1 MTAWNLKRQ
10 RIVCATCAT
19 GFEAGARYF
28 SLLST
33 QAGEL
38 ARSDF
43 CQRCWSARPAGDV
56 DLFWW
61 RTRHEERKQR
71 GLSFNLEALEAL
83 FVALE
88 GRHDKA
94 VVELRFLLC
103 LLLMR
108 KRRLKVVRMTR
119 GAGLDAFLVRRPRR
133 QEEFSVVL
141 CEFTPERMAE
151 LREELRAL
159 FGGESGSTPDYSAVP
174 GLESDGAH

>member
-1 MTAWNLKRQ
+1 MSVWNLRRN
-10 RIVCATCAT
+10 RIACATCAST
-19 GFEAGARYF
+19 FDDGARYF
-28 SLLST
+28 SVLT
-33 QAGEL
+33 TAAGEL
-38 ARSDF
+38 TRSDF
-43 CQRCWSARPAGDV
+43 CQRCWTARPSGDV

-61 RTRHEERKQR
+61 RTRHAEKKHR

-88 GRHDKA
+88 GRTDKS

-119 GAGLDAFLVRRPRR
+119 GEGVDAFVVRRPRR
-133 QEEFSVVL
+133 QEEFAVIL
-141 CEFTPERMAE
+141 CDFTPERMAE

-159 FGGESGSTPDYSAVP
+159 FAGGESPVELAGEAGV
-174 GLESDGAH
+174 GG

>member
-1 MTAWNLKRQ
+1 MSAWNLR
-10 RIVCATCAT
+10 RPRPACATCSRN
-19 GFEAGARYF
+19 FEDGARTF

-33 QAGEL
+33 QSGEL

-43 CQRCWSARPAGDV
+43 CEGCWSARAADGA

-61 RTRHEERKQR
+61 RTRHFERKNR

-83 FVALE
+83 FLALE
-88 GRHDKA
+88 GRAEKS

-119 GAGLDAFLVRRPRR
+119 GEGLDAFVVRRPRR
-133 QEEFSVVL
+133 PEELRVIL
-141 CEFTPERMAE
+141 CDFTPERMAE
-151 LREELRAL
+151 LREELRAI
-159 FGGESGSTPDYSAVP
+159 FAGGEASLDAAAEPR
-174 GLESDGAH
+174 ES